1 MTMTKQLLVDDFIL
15 GPFLYLPVAYI
26 FKRCITAASEPP
38 GDAEGPR
45 SVLELSRRAMETY
58 VEDVVEHDLLKTY
71 WSLWIPMQLLVY
83 HLIPSHFRVLCGP
96 GELLVVLLA
105 LDNILFH
112 QRRKIID
119 EQDGALLLQEGPY
132 NSATLDKTILHHHR
146 GGTVLPA
153 ASPASLNILL
163 PFAIE

>member
-1 MTMTKQLLVDDFIL
+1 MD
-15 GPFLYLPVAYI
+15 
-26 FKRCITAASEPP
+26 
-38 GDAEGPR
+38 
-45 SVLELSRRAMETY
+45 TY

-71 WSLWIPMQLLVY
+71 WSLWIPMQLLAY

-112 QRRKIID
+112 QRRKILD
-119 EQDGALLLQEGPY
+119 EQDDALLLQEGPY
-132 NSATLDKTILHHHR
+132 NSATLAKTILRHR
-146 GGTVLPA
+146 GGAVLPA